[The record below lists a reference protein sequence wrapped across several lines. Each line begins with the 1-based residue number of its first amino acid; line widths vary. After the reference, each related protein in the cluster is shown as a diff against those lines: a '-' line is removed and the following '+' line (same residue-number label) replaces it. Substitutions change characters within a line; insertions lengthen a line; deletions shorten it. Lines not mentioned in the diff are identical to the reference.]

1 MIFFRDTYN
10 AENYCSFPKI
20 LWSISSSI
28 TFCSLFN
35 TNDTNDTNDT
45 KKAQIKTLNWKNVKR
60 EERKEK
66 IQEVT
71 TSKSKVKV
79 CTKRKMVTKVWTI
92 RVFKIMIV

>member
-20 LWSISSSI
+20 LRSISSS
-28 TFCSLFN
+28 SLFN

-79 CTKRKMVTKVWTI
+79 CTKRKMVTKV
-92 RVFKIMIV
+92 